1 MNWESVFLNGSPLA
15 VSLVTILLILYR
27 VGQVLEKKDA
37 THATQVEAIE
47 THHAAQQK
55 AHDEAFTSAI
65 QTVTQAFREVGT
77 AQVSAFRD
85 VSTSQATAFR
95 ESVEA
100 IAKEQRFDSQEKAQ
114 LFKDTLEKV
123 ISIMQKSLES
133 GANINEQV
141 MNALQKQRKITNE
154 KP

>member
-1 MNWESVFLNGSPLA
+1 MDWVNVFLSGSPLA
-15 VSLVTILLILYR
+15 VSLATILLILYR
-27 VGQVLEKKDA
+27 VGQMLEKKDTA
-37 THATQVEAIE
+37 HAAQVEAIE
-47 THHAAQQK
+47 AHHAAQQK
-55 AHDEAFTSAI
+55 ARDDAFTSAI

-77 AQVSAFRD
+77 AQVTAFRD
-85 VSTSQATAFR
+85 VSASQATAFR
-95 ESVEA
+95 ESVES

-141 MNALQKQRKITNE
+141 MNALQKQRKATNE